1 MNQLL
6 FVRANLTVLF
16 LLLYFL
22 SYSQI
27 NSYSINQT
35 LAGPSQLTLDIDN
48 DGSNDYTFDIIT
60 LQPGVYAAR
69 ANAANSSK
77 ILDNSNFGYPDTL
90 NFNDP
95 VVGNFDAG
103 GVLGTFNNAGQFKGA
118 GNKYLGIRINSGN
131 SNFLGWI
138 ELNCSPNNDTLQIL
152 TCGFNTISGDPIKA
166 GQTIGTN
173 VFDNQNKSQEVKIF
187 PNPCSTEVMI
197 VSAFNTNS
205 NYAVYSSIGQE
216 VLSGIVNNK
225 INISILPNGVYTLK
239 IQGEV
244 YSENKKIIVSH

>member
-1 MNQLL
+1 MNQLP

-35 LAGPSQLTLDIDN
+35 LVGPSQLSMDIDN

-69 ANAANSSK
+69 ANAVNSSK

-118 GNKYLGIRINSGN
+118 GNKYLGIKINSGN

-138 ELNCSPNNDTLQIL
+138 ELNCSSNNDTLKIL
-152 TCGFNTISGDPIKA
+152 TCGFNTISGDSIKA
-166 GQTIGTN
+166 GQTVATRIYE
-173 VFDNQNKSQEVKIF
+173 NQKLVSQIIVF
-187 PNPCSTEVMI
+187 PNPCSSEFMI
-197 VSAFNTNS
+197 TGTLNESI
-205 NYAVYSSIGQE
+205 NYSIYSSMGSV
-216 VLSGIVNNK
+216 VLNGITNNK
-225 INISILPNGVYTLK
+225 IDVRILPNGIYTLK
-239 IQGEV
+239 IQGEKGCI
-244 YSENKKIIVSH
+244 YKQLLISR

>member
-6 FVRANLTVLF
+6 FVRAKLTVLF

-103 GVLGTFNNAGQFKGA
+103 GVLGTLNNAGQFKGA
-118 GNKYLGIRINSGN
+118 GNKYLGIKINSGN

-138 ELNCSPNNDTLQIL
+138 ELNCSSNNDTLQIL

-166 GQTIGTN
+166 GQTVGTG
-173 VFDNQNKSQEVKIF
+173 VSYNQNKLSEVKIF
-187 PNPCSTEVMI
+187 PNPCSSEINIARITSESI
-197 VSAFNTNS
+197 DYSI
-205 NYAVYSSIGQE
+205 YSSIGQE
-216 VLSGIVNNK
+216 VLSGITNNK
-225 INISILPNGVYTLK
+225 IDVSHLPNGVYTLK
-239 IQGEV
+239 IKGENGCI
-244 YSENKKIIVSH
+244 YTQLSISR